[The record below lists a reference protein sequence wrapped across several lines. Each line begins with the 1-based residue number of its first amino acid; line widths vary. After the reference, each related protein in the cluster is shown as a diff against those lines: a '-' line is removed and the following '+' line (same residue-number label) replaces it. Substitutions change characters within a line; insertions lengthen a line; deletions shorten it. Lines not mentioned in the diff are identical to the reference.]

1 MTHGSMGR
9 ANSKTKTQNLTEGP
23 AAAIPFAPRSAS
35 PLVAN
40 DNANKSRTKCAVK
53 LTLG

>member
-40 DNANKSRTKCAVK
+40 DNATSGNAVMRLMSK
-53 LTLG
+53 